1 MCAGFGFG
9 AGSSSGN
16 GVGVIYGDIIS
27 AYAVAGDSVINVTG
41 VLFTW
46 KIIMGKFYY
55 CGISTV
61 RR

>member
-9 AGSSSGN
+9 AGSSSVN

-27 AYAVAGDSVINVTG
+27 AYAGAGDSVINVTG

-55 CGISTV
+55 CGI
-61 RR
+61 